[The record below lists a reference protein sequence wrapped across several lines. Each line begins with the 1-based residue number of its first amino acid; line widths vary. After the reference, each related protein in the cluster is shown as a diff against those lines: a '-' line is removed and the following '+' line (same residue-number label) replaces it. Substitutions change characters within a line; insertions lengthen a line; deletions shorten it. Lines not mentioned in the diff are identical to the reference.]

1 MVAGAVGERI
11 SRGEAVL
18 LVVDCDGSVSVG
30 DTKCCVMGGGEELIS
45 GFGLELQLTPKI
57 IKTRAISA
65 IALTIASEDG
75 CVLPNDIP
83 GKNLN

>member
-1 MVAGAVGERI
+1 MVAGAVGDGI
-11 SRGEAVL
+11 SRGDAVP
-18 LVVDCDGSVSVG
+18 LVVDGSVSVG

-45 GFGLELQLTPKI
+45 GLGLELQLTPKI

-83 GKNLN
+83 GKILN

>member
-1 MVAGAVGERI
+1 MVAGAVGDGI
-11 SRGEAVL
+11 SRGDAVP
-18 LVVDCDGSVSVG
+18 LVVDGSVYVG
-30 DTKCCVMGGGEELIS
+30 DEECCVMGGEELIS

-83 GKNLN
+83 GKILN